1 MKSAKLN
8 IRPEFN
14 RSAVEIALVVSQ
26 SPELAAAGLQGALVR
41 GKNVPALV
49 ADPCSKAEKK
59 MASLAPMRYVLLA
72 AALRLDISKHP
83 SRAGS

>member
-59 MASLAPMRYVLLA
+59 NGVTRADALCFIGCRAS
-72 AALRLDISKHP
+72 S
-83 SRAGS
+83 